1 MNFELSQDQ
10 QLMRDTFARFL
21 NEESSVARVRA
32 ALPSGFD
39 QAMWTGLAEL
49 GAFGL
54 RVPRESGG
62 LGLGV
67 LDAAVE
73 PLQWVAGGAVAEAVI
88 ARDGGN
94 IVLIPVSQRTGPAGF
109 LNQCYRHAQG
119 TTIYGGTSE
128 IHRSMIAERALQ
140 LPRTRA

>member
-10 QLMRDTFARFL
+10 QLMRETFARFL
-21 NEESSVARVRA
+21 DEEGSAVRTRPT
-32 ALPSGFD
+32 LPSGFD

-49 GAFGL
+49 GAFGP
-54 RVPRESGG
+54 RVPQESGG
-62 LGLGV
+62 LGLVPPGD
-67 LDAAVE
+67 LTAPE
-73 PLQWVAGGAVAEAVI
+73 SL
-88 ARDGGN
+88 
-94 IVLIPVSQRTGPAGF
+94 SKRTGPAGF

-119 TTIYGGTSE
+119 TTIYGGASE